1 LEQQLK
7 YTPIKVNLN
16 IKGNK
21 FTVLAQARGLLRKEW
36 LALRDFRNQLPY
48 DTDDSKADEMKTSII
63 YYKKYVNNAKPALKE
78 DMVGV
83 SPSAAVDSPST
94 TVHLSMTAVDSS
106 TSMVQQS
113 IALLGGAVDSPSSMV
128 SAAAYH
134 TTNSPSVALA
144 DNSILDL
151 QSIINGVI

>member
-1 LEQQLK
+1 
-7 YTPIKVNLN
+7 
-16 IKGNK
+16 
-21 FTVLAQARGLLRKEW
+21 
-36 LALRDFRNQLPY
+36 LRDFRNQLPY